1 MRASM
6 HASMF
11 AHLSARTHART
22 DAHRH
27 ERLVHTKMQRA
38 PESLPPPR
46 KIPSGSLQR
55 SWKEILTRRSLEIPP
70 QVPRNSRKP
79 TASPQGAKRPRKSR
93 GAPASRTAPRR
104 SLEVAHKNVRE
115 VRIVDSEK
123 LEILTFQ
130 MLPPQA
136 GERQPVFPNPF
147 LASAL
152 QIAQSYSRRCSEGS
166 ADLLHIQSCLGKP
179 ETVQ

>member
-1 MRASM
+1 M
-6 HASMF
+6 HAHM
-11 AHLSARTHART
+11 HT
-22 DAHRH
+22 DMNASCTRRCN
-27 ERLVHTKMQRA
+27 ELLRA
-38 PESLPPPR
+38 FSLPR
-46 KIPSGSLQR
+46 RSLPAP
-55 SWKEILTRRSLEIPP
+55 WKGPWEILTRRSLEIPP

-104 SLEVAHKNVRE
+104 SLEAAHKNARE

-136 GERQPVFPNPF
+136 GERRPFFPTLF

-152 QIAQSYSRRCSEGS
+152 QIAQSYSRCCSEGS

>member
-6 HASMF
+6 HASML

-27 ERLVHTKMQRA
+27 ERLVHAKMQRA
-38 PESLPPPR
+38 PESLQPPQ

-55 SWKEILTRRSLEIPP
+55 SWKEILTRRSLETPP
-70 QVPRNSRKP
+70 QVPGNSRKP

-104 SLEVAHKNVRE
+104 SLEAAHKNVRE

-123 LEILTFQ
+123 LQILTFQ

-136 GERQPVFPNPF
+136 GERRPF
-147 LASAL
+147 FSKPFF
-152 QIAQSYSRRCSEGS
+152 G
-166 ADLLHIQSCLGKP
+166 SCLADSAKL
-179 ETVQ
+179 Q